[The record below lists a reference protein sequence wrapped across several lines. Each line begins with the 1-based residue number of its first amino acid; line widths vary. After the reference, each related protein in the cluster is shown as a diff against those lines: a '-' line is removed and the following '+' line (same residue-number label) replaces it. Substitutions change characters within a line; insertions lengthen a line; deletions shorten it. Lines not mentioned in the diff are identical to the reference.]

1 MKQGYFFNLPNQI
14 SLLRILLSPVFY
26 FYFLLPDQFSAIIAV
41 SVFTIASISDW
52 LDGYLAR
59 KLGLISRVG
68 KFLDPLADK
77 VLTSIAFWAFY
88 VLEIMPLWMVLII
101 VIRDI
106 TLTFYRVYE
115 EFKGKSIPAN
125 LFAKW
130 KTAIQLITIY
140 LVIIAVL
147 FPKIFTGFSDIDYW
161 MTWFL
166 ASDVLYGIFLF
177 VTVYTL
183 VSGIVYLYQDFVMN
197 VKQEEEIDS

>member
-14 SLLRILLSPVFY
+14 SLLRIILSPVFY
-26 FYFLLPDQFSAIIAV
+26 YYFLLPDQFSAIIAF
-41 SVFTIASISDW
+41 SVFSIASISDW

-88 VLEIMPLWMVLII
+88 AMGLMPLWMVLII

-140 LVIIAVL
+140 SVIIADG
-147 FPKIFTGFSDIDYW
+147 FPKIFPDMTELNSAFTYFLNSDI
-161 MTWFL
+161 
-166 ASDVLYGIFLF
+166 LYGIFLF

-183 VSGIVYLYQDFVMN
+183 VSGMVYLYQDFVMN
-197 VKQEEEIDS
+197 AKQDDETES

>member
-14 SLLRILLSPVFY
+14 SLLRIVLSPVFY
-26 FYFLLPDQFSAIIAV
+26 FYFLLPDQFSAIVAV

-101 VIRDI
+101 IIRDI
-106 TLTFYRVYE
+106 ALTFYRVYE

-130 KTAIQLITIY
+130 KTAVQLITIY

-147 FPKIFTGFSDIDYW
+147 FPKIFTDFPEADQW

-166 ASDVLYGIFLF
+166 TSDILYGIFLF

-197 VKQEEEIDS
+197 VKQDDEIDA